1 MILTIRHEALRQK
14 SEPIVLPDDNLQ
26 GLIDSLDEQVDGL
39 GKIGLA
45 ANQIGILK
53 KVGVIKFS
61 PQVWNGEAEKNNN
74 KKSLVIIKNR
84 AVGMTEMPSP
94 NLSEWPKL
102 DLIDKEMKVIL
113 INPEIIS
120 RDLEYDVRE
129 GCLSYPGV
137 FATIKRYMV
146 CTVKNMKLDGT
157 YEEFEARGLLAQAC
171 QHEIDHMNGITFE
184 NHFSPVQKMIS
195 QNKIKRIKSKVVK

>member
-14 SEPIVLPDDNLQ
+14 SEPIVLPDDDLQ

-74 KKSLVIIKNR
+74 KSVVAAK
-84 AVGMTEMPSP
+84 
-94 NLSEWPKL
+94 
-102 DLIDKEMKVIL
+102 IDPIEKEMKVIL

-120 RDLEYDVRE
+120 HDLEYDVRE